1 MKTTNTTLNLS
12 DEIKKVEKRLPS
24 MEYTLSKGLK
34 QPFNNTNSGSRK
46 IMQAIQMEQ
55 NTQLLESEVP
65 IVSTGYENQFG
76 QYSSNF
82 IVADHDYKV
91 IAKIPKI
98 KSDPNRHYW
107 LITYCPDTNTYDCIE
122 RVAYKHITEFY
133 GYLFNNKYLDKLDV
147 GSEINKGDTVKK
159 TISYDEYNNRAE
171 GINLSTMYIAC
182 EDVKEDPIV
191 ISESA
196 AKRFMAPLIDKV
208 EIKINDNDI
217 LLNLYGNEIET
228 YKTFPDIGE
237 KIKNNILCAV
247 RREMKDEEAL
257 FSQSWER
264 LKTIMIND
272 KKFIVDGT
280 VIDIDIYCNNPEKL
294 DQSMYNTQIKKYY
307 EASLEFSQK
316 VVDVV
321 KPIMF
326 EDDGETPK
334 AVNISYDLQ
343 KLYHKSLKAVNG
355 VRFISDRVFNNIL
368 MVIYVQ
374 QNKSLHAGD
383 KITDRYGGKGVI
395 SKVKPD
401 NLMPHYYKN
410 GKWVPVDVLY
420 SMCTCVNR
428 LNPGQLFE
436 TSVTYIGW
444 RLLEYIGNALK
455 NDDSKENYDK
465 AFALIYKYQEML
477 NPEQAKFLAEQ
488 FEFTY
493 DSNNPDWEDNEYKR
507 NFYIDTM
514 VHEGRILVSLE
525 PISTHMNIDMLRD
538 IYDAFPFIPKYCPVC
553 GPIKDSAGNYRMVRT
568 RRDLTIGYKY
578 IFRLKQLA
586 EEKFSAVSLA
596 STNIRNENS
605 KSRMSKVHNAKFAST
620 PVRIFGEME
629 SSSIM
634 AHLGVEN
641 YYQELMLNSASPSAR
656 RSHSQLLTG
665 DPFKF
670 NIDLDTD
677 AISQPAD
684 VCAAYLKTLGV
695 RIRHIKIRKF
705 INRPIIRSVVERV
718 PLVKRN
724 LVYVIPK
731 DVRDKGRDEAQK
743 YLDKLVEE
751 DKKHSEKGT
760 IQVVSI
766 IPGVYEQTKAEEAYR
781 EKLRDLG
788 LKDD

>member
-1 MKTTNTTLNLS
+1 
-12 DEIKKVEKRLPS
+12 
-24 MEYTLSKGLK
+24 
-34 QPFNNTNSGSRK
+34 
-46 IMQAIQMEQ
+46 
-55 NTQLLESEVP
+55 
-65 IVSTGYENQFG
+65 
-76 QYSSNF
+76 
-82 IVADHDYKV
+82 
-91 IAKIPKI
+91 
-98 KSDPNRHYW
+98 
-107 LITYCPDTNTYDCIE
+107 
-122 RVAYKHITEFY
+122 
-133 GYLFNNKYLDKLDV
+133 
-147 GSEINKGDTVKK
+147 
-159 TISYDEYNNRAE
+159 
-171 GINLSTMYIAC
+171 
-182 EDVKEDPIV
+182 
-191 ISESA
+191 
-196 AKRFMAPLIDKV
+196 
-208 EIKINDNDI
+208 
-217 LLNLYGNEIET
+217 
-228 YKTFPDIGE
+228 
-237 KIKNNILCAV
+237 
-247 RREMKDEEAL
+247 
-257 FSQSWER
+257 
-264 LKTIMIND
+264 
-272 KKFIVDGT
+272 
-280 VIDIDIYCNNPEKL
+280 
-294 DQSMYNTQIKKYY
+294 
-307 EASLEFSQK
+307 
-316 VVDVV
+316 
-321 KPIMF
+321 
-326 EDDGETPK
+326 
-334 AVNISYDLQ
+334 
-343 KLYHKSLKAVNG
+343 
-355 VRFISDRVFNNIL
+355 
-368 MVIYVQ
+368 
-374 QNKSLHAGD
+374 
-383 KITDRYGGKGVI
+383 
-395 SKVKPD
+395 
-401 NLMPHYYKN
+401 
-410 GKWVPVDVLY
+410 
-420 SMCTCVNR
+420 
-428 LNPGQLFE
+428 
-436 TSVTYIGW
+436 
-444 RLLEYIGNALK
+444 
-455 NDDSKENYDK
+455 
-465 AFALIYKYQEML
+465 
-477 NPEQAKFLAEQ
+477 
-488 FEFTY
+488 
-493 DSNNPDWEDNEYKR
+493 
-507 NFYIDTM
+507 M

-605 KSRMSKVHNAKFAST
+605 KSRMSKVHNTKFAST

-781 EKLRDLG
+781 EKLKDLG